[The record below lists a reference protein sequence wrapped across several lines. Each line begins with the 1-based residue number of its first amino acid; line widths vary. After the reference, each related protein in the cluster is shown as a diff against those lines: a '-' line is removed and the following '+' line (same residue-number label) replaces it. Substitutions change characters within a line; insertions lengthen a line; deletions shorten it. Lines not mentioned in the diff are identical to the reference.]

1 MTCENVH
8 MCSHVLVRKQIVL
21 DYSPIYLCFFLPL
34 QLQLKNKKENIH
46 ITEKERGSHQWIK
59 DYNKYSERN

>member
-8 MCSHVLVRKQIVL
+8 MCSRVGKQIVP

-46 ITEKERGSHQWIK
+46 VTAKERGSHQWIK
-59 DYNKYSERN
+59 DYKYSERN